1 MARTGSCA
9 RRCSSC
15 SRSNGRVRTRAP
27 RGRRIP
33 ASRGLNVLEVYQA
46 LPLAYD
52 NAAEATYR
60 KALETD
66 GIPGPVKVRIGA
78 QLQALKRGPAGSGQP

>member
-1 MARTGSCA
+1 
-9 RRCSSC
+9 
-15 SRSNGRVRTRAP
+15 
-27 RGRRIP
+27 
-33 ASRGLNVLEVYQA
+33 LEVYQA

-66 GIPGPVKVRIGA
+66 GIPGPVKLRIGA